1 MSVSEVKKGSTV
13 RVHYTGTLNDGTVFD
28 TSRNDEPFEFRIGE
42 GVVIPGFESALIGM
56 KKNETK
62 HVVISPDEAYGQY
75 DLELRVVVQKG
86 KLPPDIEYQE
96 GIVLQIDTAEG
107 YTAHATVVEI
117 KEDAVTLDGN
127 HPLAGE
133 TLNFDIELVDVF

>member
-1 MSVSEVKKGSTV
+1 MSEVKKGSTV

-42 GVVIPGFESALIGM
+42 GIVIPGFEKALIGM
-56 KKNETK
+56 KKGETK
-62 HVVISPDEAYGQY
+62 KVTIPPEEAYGQY
-75 DLELRVVVQKG
+75 DLELRVVVQRG

-96 GIVLQIDTAEG
+96 GIVLQIDTTEG

-117 KEDAVTLDGN
+117 KEDAITLDGN

-133 TLNFDIELVDVF
+133 TLNFDIELVDTF